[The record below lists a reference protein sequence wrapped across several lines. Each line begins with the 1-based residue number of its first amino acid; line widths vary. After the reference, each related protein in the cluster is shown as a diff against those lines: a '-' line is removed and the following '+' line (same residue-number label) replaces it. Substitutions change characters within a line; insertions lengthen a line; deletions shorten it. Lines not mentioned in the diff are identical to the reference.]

1 MGNYKEQMDIFSFL
15 AIWFNNLKK
24 SVFKVELINQKNDL
38 KPLENKL
45 DDINKSLKNLP
56 SATSGGFGHTFYE
69 TYVKDI
75 RELVSKIRPKDTQ
88 KVEVTNLRIPETKFP
103 SHMSVSGDVRV
114 TNLPE
119 VQKVT
124 GDVSVSGFEKFIQGL
139 QVVVDAINDL
149 KLDMAQS
156 FKGIGGAFG
165 VTGSREA
172 LKVTDGTKSAT
183 ITTTG
188 AKNALDVNVASGST
202 NNTEYTEGDTDTSI
216 TGIAVMWEDASDT
229 LRTVSAAKPLPV
241 DITDSS
247 IAATQSGT
255 WTVQPGNTA
264 NTTAWKVDASSVAVP
279 VTDNSGSLTV
289 DGTVAFSNTTIA
301 VTNAGTFATQA
312 TLQTGTNSIGK
323 LGANSGVDIGDV
335 DVTSI
340 AAGDNN
346 IGNVDIVTV
355 PAPLSTTGGGTEA
368 TALRVTVA
376 NDSTGVLSVD
386 DNGGALTVDGTVAFS
401 NTTIAVTN
409 TGTFATQ
416 ATLQAGSAA
425 IGKLAANSGVD
436 IGDVDVTSIATG
448 TNAIG
453 RVGHDI
459 TGIGHGVT
467 TVTTAGTD
475 VALAG
480 STACKKVV
488 IQAQTDNTNVIA
500 VGATGVDA
508 TIATGTGVVLFPGDA
523 FELEIDNLAD
533 VFIDSLV
540 NGEGVRYTYFT

>member
-24 SVFKVELINQKNDL
+24 SVFKVELINSKNDF

-56 SATSGGFGHTFYE
+56 SATSGGFGETFYE

-119 VQKVT
+119 VQKVS

-156 FKGIGGAFG
+156 FKGVAGSFG
-165 VTGSREA
+165 VAGSREA
-172 LKVTDGTKSAT
+172 LKVTDGSKSAT

-202 NNTEYTEGDTDTSI
+202 TNTEYTEGDVDTSI

-229 LRTVSAAKPLPV
+229 LRVVSAAKPLPV
-241 DITDSS
+241 DITDSTL
-247 IAATQSGT
+247 AVTQSGT

-264 NTTAWKVDASSVAVP
+264 NTTAWKVDGSAVTQP
-279 VTDNSGSLTV
+279 VSLTSTTV
-289 DGTVAFSNTTIA
+289 TGTVAVTNAGITTIAGAVAGTEMQVDVLTMPTVTVNSHA

-312 TLQTGTNSIGK
+312 TLQAGT
-323 LGANSGVDIGDV
+323 
-335 DVTSI
+335 
-340 AAGDNN
+340 
-346 IGNVDIVTV
+346 
-355 PAPLSTTGGGTEA
+355 
-368 TALRVTVA
+368 
-376 NDSTGVLSVD
+376 
-386 DNGGALTVDGTVAFS
+386 
-401 NTTIAVTN
+401 
-409 TGTFATQ
+409 
-416 ATLQAGSAA
+416 AA

-480 STACKKVV
+480 STACKRVV

-508 TIATGTGVVLFPGDA
+508 TIATGTGVALFPGDA

-540 NGEGVRYTYFT
+540 NGEGVRYTWFS